1 MRRSVLLGGLLVL
14 AGCVDYG
21 PGYGAGY
28 QPGYGYAQPA
38 YRPAP
43 PAYQPYGT
51 YPGQRTVW
59 TGPNE
64 GMTLGPP
71 PPQGTWARQRWQA
84 NQGTEVSQG
93 N

>member
-1 MRRSVLLGGLLVL
+1 MRRSMVLGGLLVL

-21 PGYGAGY
+21 PGYGY

-38 YRPAP
+38 YYP
-43 PAYQPYGT
+43 PAQPAYAPYGY
-51 YPGQRTVW
+51 YPGQRTIW

-71 PPQGTWARQRWQA
+71 PPQGTRARERWQA